1 MTVSD
6 RSTPTRRRAGLY
18 IHIPFCSA
26 ICPYCDFAVTTGSS
40 GQHSRY
46 VDRLVSEIELY
57 RGYPLIFDTVYFGGG
72 TPSALEPEG
81 LERILE
87 ALRHSLDV
95 ATDAWIS
102 IEANPED
109 IDVASLAA
117 WRDLGCKTVS
127 LGVQSFDDAELKFL
141 GRRHD
146 RGVSIS
152 SVQAALA
159 AGFEVVSIDLIYGL
173 PASFV
178 RTNSQGAWRRNLE
191 EAINL
196 RPDHVSCY
204 QLTIHEGT
212 PFARYQDKGRLEEL
226 PNREQAEAFDLT
238 HEMLEA
244 GGYEAYEVS
253 NFARSPAHRSRHN
266 QRYWNHTP
274 YLGLGLSAHSY
285 DNGRRWWNER
295 QLSRYE
301 ERVAAGEKPVAGS
314 EDLSQSD
321 LALETVMLGL
331 RTRRGVDLTAFEERF
346 GVDLQA
352 ENADLIRKYV
362 TEGIAVED
370 TRVLRLTRKGFATAD
385 AVARD
390 LRLPGVS

>member
-1 MTVSD
+1 MTDSAH
-6 RSTPTRRRAGLY
+6 SPPTERRAGLY

-26 ICPYCDFAVTTGSS
+26 ICPYCDFAVTTGTPRH
-40 GQHSRY
+40 HSRY
-46 VDRLVSEIELY
+46 VDRLVAEIELY

-72 TPSALEPEG
+72 TPTDLEPEG

-87 ALRHSLDV
+87 ALRQSLDV

-102 IEANPED
+102 LEANPED
-109 IDVASLAA
+109 VDDASLAA
-117 WRDLGCKTVS
+117 WRDLGVKTVS
-127 LGVQSFDDAELKFL
+127 LGVQSFDDGELKSL

-152 SVQAALA
+152 CVHAALA
-159 AGFEVVSIDLIYGL
+159 AGFDIVSIDLIYGL
-173 PASFV
+173 PASFA
-178 RTNSQGAWRRNLE
+178 RTNSQGVWRRNLE
-191 EAINL
+191 EAIKL

-212 PFARYQDKGRLEEL
+212 PFARYQDLGRLEQL

-238 HEMLEA
+238 HELLEA

-274 YLGLGLSAHSY
+274 YLGLGLSSHSY

-314 EDLSQSD
+314 EDLSQRD

-331 RTRRGVDLTAFEERF
+331 RTKRGVDLSAFESRY
-346 GVDLQA
+346 GIDLHA
-352 ENADLIRKYV
+352 ENAELMRKYIA
-362 TEGIAVED
+362 EGIAG
-370 TRVLRLTRKGFATAD
+370 RLESRQSGAPCEPP
-385 AVARD
+385 
-390 LRLPGVS
+390 PGASA